1 MGFNEY
7 IIVHHIYT
15 LYSYWKYLPVL
26 SVQYSIQALK
36 IQVFE
41 NMKFRVFSASG
52 YPVKMDMKY

>member
-36 IQVFE
+36 SQVFE

-52 YPVKMDMKY
+52 